1 MRNEKVFNSVTL
13 IAALTVFAGVS
24 FAQKGMGPQY
34 PIGVDPAKA
43 QQYCK
48 EVQPLYQK
56 DLQLRGELLTLWA
69 QPNPDW
75 NAIKQK
81 EQERAN
87 LRVEMHK
94 KAYEMGLPYAPG
106 GKKGLNIRRIC
117 GW

>member
-1 MRNEKVFNSVTL
+1 MRK
-13 IAALTVFAGVS
+13 ILTVFTLTAILIAFAAGVS
-24 FAQKGMGPQY
+24 FAQKGMMGSQY
-34 PIGVDPAKA
+34 PPGIDPTKA

-48 EVQPLYQK
+48 EIQPLYQK

-75 NAIKQK
+75 NVIKQK
-81 EQERAN
+81 EQERASI
-87 LRVEMHK
+87 RVDMHK

-106 GKKGLNIRRIC
+106 GKKGLNVRRIC

>member
-1 MRNEKVFNSVTL
+1 MKKLMSIMAVTL
-13 IAALTVFAGVS
+13 VIAVFAGVS
-24 FAQKGMGPQY
+24 FAQRGMGPQY
-34 PIGVDPAKA
+34 PPGVDPAKA

-56 DLQLRGELLTLWA
+56 DLQLRGELFTLWA
-69 QPNPDW
+69 QPNLDW

-81 EQERAN
+81 EQERAS
-87 LRVEMHK
+87 LRVDMHK

-106 GKKGLNIRRIC
+106 RKRGLNIRRIC

>member
-1 MRNEKVFNSVTL
+1 MNKLISIVTVVL
-13 IAALTVFAGVS
+13 VIAVFASFS

-81 EQERAN
+81 EQERAS
-87 LRVEMHK
+87 LRVDIHK

-106 GKKGLNIRRIC
+106 GKRGLQIRKIC

>member
-1 MRNEKVFNSVTL
+1 MKKFATVFTL
-13 IAALTVFAGVS
+13 VAILTVFAVGVS
-24 FAQKGMGPQY
+24 FAQKGMMGPQY
-34 PIGVDPAKA
+34 PPGIDPAKA

>member
-1 MRNEKVFNSVTL
+1 MKRLFSMISVVLVIAVFV
-13 IAALTVFAGVS
+13 GVS

-81 EQERAN
+81 EQERAS
-87 LRVEMHK
+87 LRVDMHK

-106 GKKGLNIRRIC
+106 GKRGLNSIRKIYS
-117 GW
+117 

>member
-1 MRNEKVFNSVTL
+1 MKKFLSIAVLLVALLVFS
-13 IAALTVFAGVS
+13 GYS
-24 FAQKGMGPQY
+24 YAQRCGGPQY
-34 PIGVDPAKA
+34 PVGSDPQKA

-48 EVQPLYQK
+48 EIQPLYQK
-56 DLQLRGELLTLWA
+56 DMQLRGELLTLWA

-75 NAIKQK
+75 NAIKNK

-94 KAYEMGLPYAPG
+94 KAYEMGLPYCMG
-106 GKKGLNIRRIC
+106 GKRGLNIRRVC

>member
-1 MRNEKVFNSVTL
+1 MKKLISIMLVAAVIIVFT
-13 IAALTVFAGVS
+13 GVS
-24 FAQKGMGPQY
+24 FAQKGMGPGAQY

-48 EVQPLYQK
+48 EVQPLWQK

-87 LRVEMHK
+87 IKVDMHK

-106 GKKGLNIRRIC
+106 GKRGLNIRRIC

>member
-1 MRNEKVFNSVTL
+1 MKKLMSI
-13 IAALTVFAGVS
+13 IAVALVIAVFAGVS

-34 PIGVDPAKA
+34 PPGVDPAKA

-48 EVQPLYQK
+48 DVQPLYQK
-56 DLQLRGELLTLWA
+56 DLQLRGELFTLWA

-81 EQERAN
+81 EQERAS
-87 LRVEMHK
+87 LRVDMHK

-106 GKKGLNIRRIC
+106 GKRGLNIRRIC

>member
-1 MRNEKVFNSVTL
+1 MKKSLVVGLTMIL
-13 IAALTVFAGVS
+13 IMLLAGVS
-24 FAQKGMGPQY
+24 FAQRGMMGPQY
-34 PIGVDPAKA
+34 PAGVDPAKA

-87 LRVEMHK
+87 IRVEMHK
-94 KAYEMGLPYAPG
+94 KAYEMGLPYGP
-106 GKKGLNIRRIC
+106 GKKGLKIRRIC

>member
-1 MRNEKVFNSVTL
+1 MKKLMSI
-13 IAALTVFAGVS
+13 IAVALVIAVFAGVS
-24 FAQKGMGPQY
+24 FAQKGMGHQY
-34 PIGVDPAKA
+34 PAKA

-48 EVQPLYQK
+48 DVQPLYQK
-56 DLQLRGELLTLWA
+56 DLQLRGELFTLWA

-81 EQERAN
+81 EQERAS
-87 LRVEMHK
+87 LRVDMHK

>member
-1 MRNEKVFNSVTL
+1 MRRLLSVL
-13 IAALTVFAGVS
+13 LVAAVVIAFTGVS
-24 FAQKGMGPQY
+24 FAQGGMGPGAQY

-56 DLQLRGELLTLWA
+56 DLQIRGELLTLWA
-69 QPNPDW
+69 QLNPDW

-81 EQERAN
+81 EQERAS
-87 LRVEMHK
+87 LRVEIHK

-106 GKKGLNIRRIC
+106 GKRGLNIRRIC

>member
-1 MRNEKVFNSVTL
+1 MRKLASILV
-13 IAALTVFAGVS
+13 IAAVVIAFAGVS
-24 FAQKGMGPQY
+24 FAQRGMGPQY

-48 EVQPLYQK
+48 EIQPLYQK

-94 KAYEMGLPYAPG
+94 KAYEMGLPHG
-106 GKKGLNIRRIC
+106 VGKRGLHIKRIC

>member
-1 MRNEKVFNSVTL
+1 MKKFLTA
-13 IAALTVFAGVS
+13 IALTVALTMFLTGIS
-24 FAQKGMGPQY
+24 FAKGGSAY
-34 PIGVDPAKA
+34 PAYPAGVDPAKA

-81 EQERAN
+81 EQERAS
-87 LRVEMHK
+87 LKVDMHK

-106 GKKGLNIRRIC
+106 GKRGLNIRRIC

>member
-1 MRNEKVFNSVTL
+1 MKKLVSIVAVAMA
-13 IAALTVFAGVS
+13 IALFAGVS

-43 QQYCK
+43 QQYCT

>member
-1 MRNEKVFNSVTL
+1 MKKLMSIIVVAL
-13 IAALTVFAGVS
+13 VIAVFAGVS
-24 FAQKGMGPQY
+24 FAQRGMGPQY
-34 PIGVDPAKA
+34 PPGVDPAKA

-56 DLQLRGELLTLWA
+56 DLQLRGELFTLWA

-81 EQERAN
+81 EQERAS
-87 LRVEMHK
+87 LRVDMHK

-106 GKKGLNIRRIC
+106 GKRGLNIRRIC

>member
-1 MRNEKVFNSVTL
+1 MKKLLSI
-13 IAALTVFAGVS
+13 IAVALVIAVFAGVS

-34 PIGVDPAKA
+34 PMGVDPAKA

-81 EQERAN
+81 EQERAS
-87 LRVEMHK
+87 LRVDMHK
-94 KAYEMGLPYAPG
+94 KAYEMGLPYT
-106 GKKGLNIRRIC
+106 KGRGLQIRRIC

>member
-1 MRNEKVFNSVTL
+1 MKKLMSIIVVAL
-13 IAALTVFAGVS
+13 VIAVFAGVS

-34 PIGVDPAKA
+34 PPGVDPAKA

-56 DLQLRGELLTLWA
+56 DLQLRGELFTLWA

-81 EQERAN
+81 EQERAS
-87 LRVEMHK
+87 LRVDMHK

-106 GKKGLNIRRIC
+106 GKRGLNIRRIC

>member
-1 MRNEKVFNSVTL
+1 MKKL
-13 IAALTVFAGVS
+13 LTVMFVILTVTTLLTAVS
-24 FAQKGMGPQY
+24 YAQKGMPAY
-34 PIGVDPAKA
+34 PAGVDPAKA

-56 DLQLRGELLTLWA
+56 DLQLRGELLTLWS

-81 EQERAN
+81 EQERAS
-87 LRVEMHK
+87 LRVDMHK
-94 KAYEMGLPYAPG
+94 KAYEMGLPYAPA
-106 GKKGLNIRRIC
+106 GKRGLHIRRIC

>member
-1 MRNEKVFNSVTL
+1 MKQL
-13 IAALTVFAGVS
+13 IKLFVVVVVLAVFAVGVS
-24 FAQKGMGPQY
+24 FAQRGMMAPQY
-34 PIGVDPAKA
+34 PVGVDPAKA

-48 EVQPLYQK
+48 EIQPLWQK

-81 EQERAN
+81 EQERASIK
-87 LRVEMHK
+87 VEMHK
-94 KAYEMGLPYAPG
+94 KAYEMGLPYAPA
-106 GKKGLNIRRIC
+106 GKRGLNIRRVC

>member
-1 MRNEKVFNSVTL
+1 MKRFLSIMLVLTIVF
-13 IAALTVFAGVS
+13 VFAGMS
-24 FAQKGMGPQY
+24 FAQRGMGGGPQY

-56 DLQLRGELLTLWA
+56 DLQIRGELLTLWA

-75 NAIKQK
+75 NSIKQK

-94 KAYEMGLPYAPG
+94 KAHEMGLPYAPG
-106 GKKGLNIRRIC
+106 GKRGLHIRRIC

>member
-1 MRNEKVFNSVTL
+1 MKKLMSIIVVAL
-13 IAALTVFAGVS
+13 VIAVFAGVS

-34 PIGVDPAKA
+34 PPGVDPTKA

-56 DLQLRGELLTLWA
+56 DLQLRGELFTLYS
-69 QPNPDW
+69 QPNLDW

-81 EQERAN
+81 EQERAS
-87 LRVEMHK
+87 LRVDMHK

-106 GKKGLNIRRIC
+106 GKRGLNIRRIC

>member
-1 MRNEKVFNSVTL
+1 MKKLMSIIVVTL
-13 IAALTVFAGVS
+13 VIAVFAGVS
-24 FAQKGMGPQY
+24 FAQRGMGPQY
-34 PIGVDPAKA
+34 PPGVDPAKA

-56 DLQLRGELLTLWA
+56 DLQLRGELFTLWA

-81 EQERAN
+81 EQERAS
-87 LRVEMHK
+87 LRVDMHK
-94 KAYEMGLPYAPG
+94 KAYEMGLPYAMG
-106 GKKGLNIRRIC
+106 GKRGLNIRRIC

>member
-1 MRNEKVFNSVTL
+1 MRRLLSVL
-13 IAALTVFAGVS
+13 LVAAVVIAFAGVS
-24 FAQKGMGPQY
+24 FAQRGMGPGAQY

-56 DLQLRGELLTLWA
+56 DLQIRGELLTLWA

-81 EQERAN
+81 EQERAS
-87 LRVEMHK
+87 LKVDMHK
-94 KAYEMGLPYAPG
+94 KAYEMGLPYAPA
-106 GKKGLNIRRIC
+106 GKRGLNIRRIC

>member
-1 MRNEKVFNSVTL
+1 MKKFLVIFTL
-13 IAALTVFAGVS
+13 VALLTISLAGAS
-24 FAQKGMGPQY
+24 FAQKGMMGPQY
-34 PIGVDPAKA
+34 YPNIDPAKA

-75 NAIKQK
+75 NLIKQK
-81 EQERAN
+81 EQERVN

-94 KAYEMGLPYAPG
+94 KAYEMGLPYARG
-106 GKKGLNIRRIC
+106 GKRGLHIRKIC

>member
-1 MRNEKVFNSVTL
+1 MKKLMSI
-13 IAALTVFAGVS
+13 IAVALFIAVFAGVS
-24 FAQKGMGPQY
+24 FAQKGMGHQY
-34 PIGVDPAKA
+34 PPGVDPAKA

-48 EVQPLYQK
+48 DVQPLYQK
-56 DLQLRGELLTLWA
+56 DLQLRGELFTLWA

-81 EQERAN
+81 EQERAS
-87 LRVEMHK
+87 LRVDMHK

-106 GKKGLNIRRIC
+106 GKRGLNIRRIC

>member
-1 MRNEKVFNSVTL
+1 MKKLMSI
-13 IAALTVFAGVS
+13 IAVALVIAVFAGVS

-34 PIGVDPAKA
+34 PPGVDPAKA

-56 DLQLRGELLTLWA
+56 DLQLRGELFTLWA

-81 EQERAN
+81 EQERAS
-87 LRVEMHK
+87 LRVDMHK

-106 GKKGLNIRRIC
+106 GKRGLNIRRIC

>member
-1 MRNEKVFNSVTL
+1 MKKLMSI
-13 IAALTVFAGVS
+13 IAVVLVIAVFAGVS
-24 FAQKGMGPQY
+24 FAQRGMGPQY
-34 PIGVDPAKA
+34 PPGVDPAKA

-56 DLQLRGELLTLWA
+56 DLQLRGELFTLWA

-81 EQERAN
+81 EQERAS
-87 LRVEMHK
+87 LRVDMHK

-106 GKKGLNIRRIC
+106 GKRGLNIRRIC

>member
-1 MRNEKVFNSVTL
+1 MKKLMSI
-13 IAALTVFAGVS
+13 IAGALVIAVFASVS
-24 FAQKGMGPQY
+24 FAQRGMGPQY
-34 PIGVDPAKA
+34 PAGVDPAKA

-81 EQERAN
+81 EQEKAS
-87 LRVEMHK
+87 LRVDMHK
-94 KAYEMGLPYAPG
+94 KAYEMGLPYTPG
-106 GKKGLNIRRIC
+106 GKRGLHIRKIC

>member
-1 MRNEKVFNSVTL
+1 MKKLLSI
-13 IAALTVFAGVS
+13 IAVALVIAVFAGVS

-81 EQERAN
+81 EQERASIK
-87 LRVEMHK
+87 VDIHK
-94 KAYEMGLPYAPG
+94 KAFEMGLPYAPG
-106 GKKGLNIRRIC
+106 GKRGLNIRRIC

>member
-1 MRNEKVFNSVTL
+1 MKKLLSIMVM
-13 IAALTVFAGVS
+13 ALVVAVFAGVS

-87 LRVEMHK
+87 LKVEMHK

-106 GKKGLNIRRIC
+106 GKRGLKIRRIC

>member
-1 MRNEKVFNSVTL
+1 MKKL
-13 IAALTVFAGVS
+13 IGILIVAAVVIAFAGLS
-24 FAQKGMGPQY
+24 FAQRGMGSQY
-34 PIGVDPAKA
+34 PPGVDPAKA

-48 EVQPLYQK
+48 EIQPVHQK
-56 DLQLRGELLTLWA
+56 YMQLRGELLTLWA

-81 EQERAN
+81 EQERAA

-94 KAYEMGLPYAPG
+94 KAYEMGLSKVPG
-106 GKKGLNIRRIC
+106 GKRGLHMRRIC